1 VLIDMAMLLS
11 LFAFVVYLLRGG
23 LGEIQGWIFFLVAR

>member
-1 VLIDMAMLLS
+1 MLLS

-23 LGEIQGWIFFLVAR
+23 LGEIQGWLFLQVGR